1 MKSKLVIFGS
11 VLTFALCMPMFGQ
24 SATGNLATADIT
36 KKDTAEMAPK
46 PTFEATTAGIHMK
59 VWVTATESEM
69 KENDMSSAK
78 ATKAEAVADS
88 YHVMVE
94 LKNSESGKD
103 VPDAT
108 ASLMT
113 VSPTSKNATLE
124 LKPMASQFGGNLTLN
139 EKGEYQFT
147 MNINVGGVT
156 NATPFKFT
164 VQ

>member
-1 MKSKLVIFGS
+1 
-11 VLTFALCMPMFGQ
+11 MFGQ
-24 SATGNLATADIT
+24 SATESLASTDIT

-59 VWVTATESEM
+59 VWVTATESDL

-78 ATKAEAVADS
+78 ATKAEATAES

-103 VPDAT
+103 VSDAT

-124 LKPMASQFGGNLTLN
+124 LKPMASQLGGNLTLN

-147 MNINVGGVT
+147 VNINVGGVT